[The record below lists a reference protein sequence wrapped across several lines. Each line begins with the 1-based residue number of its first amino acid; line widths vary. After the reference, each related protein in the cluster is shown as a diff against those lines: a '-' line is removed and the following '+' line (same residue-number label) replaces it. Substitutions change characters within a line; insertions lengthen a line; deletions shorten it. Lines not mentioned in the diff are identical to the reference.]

1 LYEIGVE
8 LLYAY
13 LIFSNSKQR
22 VAPAQVAQKQ
32 LDNEERVMRT
42 GSVAALIIS
51 ALTLFP
57 ASGYADAQQ
66 DQNAC
71 VNDAMNICSQF
82 IPDRTRVAGCL
93 MSNRNRISPSCR
105 AQLAHWHD

>member
-1 LYEIGVE
+1 LYEIGAE

-13 LIFSNSKQR
+13 LIFSSSKQR
-22 VAPAQVAQKQ
+22 AAPAQVAQKQ
-32 LDNEERVMRT
+32 LDNEERVMKI
-42 GSVAALIIS
+42 GSVAVLVFS
-51 ALTLFP
+51 ALAFVP
-57 ASGYADAQQ
+57 SASYADAQQ

-82 IPDRTRVAGCL
+82 IPDRSRVAGCL